1 MGHTHLNLE
10 VELGYS
16 HLLSNMEIASSR
28 EVDAYVI
35 NPPSMWM
42 NMDESSEGVV
52 SNDLWWT
59 EEDESL
65 YLLELILKIRKV
77 VGIILIII
85 GLILALLIT
94 ILYLVAGPADGQSG
108 LGVVIFAMM
117 AILSFLTGLTIL
129 PEEIE

>member
-1 MGHTHLNLE
+1 
-10 VELGYS
+10 V
-16 HLLSNMEIASSR
+16 I
-28 EVDAYVI
+28 VDF
-35 NPPSMWM
+35 
-42 NMDESSEGVV
+42 
-52 SNDLWWT
+52 
-59 EEDESL
+59 
-65 YLLELILKIRKV
+65 LLELIPRPIRKV

-117 AILSFLTGLTIL
+117 AILSFLTGLKIL

>member
-1 MGHTHLNLE
+1 M
-10 VELGYS
+10 
-16 HLLSNMEIASSR
+16 I
-28 EVDAYVI
+28 VDF
-35 NPPSMWM
+35 
-42 NMDESSEGVV
+42 
-52 SNDLWWT
+52 
-59 EEDESL
+59 
-65 YLLELILKIRKV
+65 LLELIPRPIRKV

-117 AILSFLTGLTIL
+117 AILSFFTGLKIL